1 MKLASLAQRAARC
14 RRLFGED
21 TGSSGVSH
29 QAAGMARL
37 ADLLHP
43 AEQPRRPGLY
53 LLDNVPDNEPRHG
66 PIDLGPAVAAA
77 ELAACGAQLLV
88 AAADDG
94 ELGGASV
101 VPVVRLCADP
111 QRLAVPRDE
120 IDATNE
126 GEAMDAIHGAGGG
139 RKTSAERLG
148 YCDFALAHKD
158 FEATATSR
166 P

>member
-1 MKLASLAQRAARC
+1 LEAVPIVDLAPNDLTIGLLPGKAGLETCRVLGQVTDRLLTEGATVILEDVAKGRDLSARGVSKEIELKLASLAQRAARC

-21 TGSSGVSH
+21 SGSSGVSH

-43 AEQPRRPGLY
+43 AEQPRSPGLY
-53 LLDNVPDNEPRHG
+53 LLDNVPDNEARHG

-94 ELGGASV
+94 
-101 VPVVRLCADP
+101 
-111 QRLAVPRDE
+111 
-120 IDATNE
+120 
-126 GEAMDAIHGAGGG
+126 
-139 RKTSAERLG
+139 
-148 YCDFALAHKD
+148 
-158 FEATATSR
+158 
-166 P
+166 